1 MIIGNKEIF
10 AFEINECI
18 PPSPILK
25 DVFMWVDNKRIGNEA
40 PYYSIYCSC
49 AKSLLN
55 KLKRKTLEFDELEG
69 KTILEIYDLLN
80 VILQGDTRCGFL
92 TSEVIFNNLL
102 IANWSDALD
111 GWNIFLFENN
121 QRYTIIWSPFES
133 DEVFSKDIDK
143 QYFISTFE
151 KFIEYSKMQLE
162 EEFN

>member
-1 MIIGNKEIF
+1 MIIGDKKIF

-25 DVFMWVDNKRIGNEA
+25 DVFMFVDNKRIGNAA
-40 PYYSIYCSC
+40 PYYSTYCCC
-49 AKSLLN
+49 AESFLN
-55 KLKRKTLEFDELEG
+55 NLKRKILEFDELEG
-69 KTILEIYDLLN
+69 KTIQESYDLLN

-102 IANWSDALD
+102 MANWDDALD
-111 GWNIFLFENN
+111 GWKIFLFEDN

-133 DEVFSKDIDK
+133 NEVFSKDIDK

-151 KFIEYSKMQLE
+151 NFIEYSKMQLK
-162 EEFN
+162 N